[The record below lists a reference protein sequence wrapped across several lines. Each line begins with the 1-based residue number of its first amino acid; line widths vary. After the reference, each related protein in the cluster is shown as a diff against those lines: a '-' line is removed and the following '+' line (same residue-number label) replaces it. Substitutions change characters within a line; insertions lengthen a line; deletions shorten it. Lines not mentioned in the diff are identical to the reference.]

1 MLNGTTQ
8 STRLVPAASVTA
20 ARPGRVHQAPTATMM
35 ASSGLFFGILM
46 GCLLLFSPLLLIGCN
61 GQPVGLNADGT
72 GQHAPFIVTFGD
84 GQPTADVTSYLPL
97 CVVGSGSGPWI
108 RLEKTDGSIVLAETG
123 AFSGGTLL
131 FVNSTAHPILD
142 TSYTGLYHC
151 RTVDHNSSHTYQL
164 NIVAKQVRSAFPT
177 SQRLISR
184 DASST
189 IPCMS
194 SGSSNLNASWTSTPA
209 LDMPVIRTTNL
220 PKIVHSV
227 FTFQLNDQT
236 IVRELNDLDT
246 SRVTLNVTCTT
257 WYTEGDCTGIGSTPP
272 RPQRVTERCIHAS
285 RPISSTVSVT
295 VEEEQ
300 CPDLVSA
307 HFNYKPIAGF
317 SRAIGAQI
325 SILCQAGYLPSN
337 GLPITN
343 STCQIGGVW
352 YPSPPGCE
360 KVSPTNPDT
369 DATPQSAT
377 SAIQIAQE
385 TAMSSVTVRSASP
398 AYSSTTDDS
407 AEEGVQSATVV
418 GVGIAFGV
426 VVFALSMVFI
436 FALRR
441 HCREPLEP
449 LEANVASSSP
459 PAATSPPAASSLPA
473 DNCAV
478 DDTTPTL
485 ERTIE
490 YCQVELLPRCDASRA
505 SATPT
510 RSRVD
515 YSMVLGVH
523 EGSTWI

>member
-164 NIVAKQVRSAFPT
+164 NIV
-177 SQRLISR
+177 
-184 DASST
+184 
-189 IPCMS
+189 
-194 SGSSNLNASWTSTPA
+194 
-209 LDMPVIRTTNL
+209 
-220 PKIVHSV
+220 
-227 FTFQLNDQT
+227 
-236 IVRELNDLDT
+236 
-246 SRVTLNVTCTT
+246 
-257 WYTEGDCTGIGSTPP
+257 
-272 RPQRVTERCIHAS
+272 
-285 RPISSTVSVT
+285 
-295 VEEEQ
+295 EQ